1 MSKHNTRYKDRNV
14 ARAVWAGI
22 AAHVRCSSYG
32 DTFHRERESRERMKA
47 KITQTLACI
56 APRLHRY
63 LQSVLSTF
71 IKLQH
76 NPCPES
82 TDWKQYFLHFNYRRS
97 WLDGAVWPQYHSLTN
112 RWKQSLKFA
121 QTYWHILLFS
131 NSTERAAD
139 TIIISGWRA
148 PDWPRHSE
156 QLTILW
162 RYYINDTEKWHG
174 KTNKPCLPPPCH
186 IHLTLKFWEMTKRRF
201 DHHEFNSSA
210 VVAASSIVP
219 PSNGSLLSV
228 SVFL

>member
-1 MSKHNTRYKDRNV
+1 
-14 ARAVWAGI
+14 
-22 AAHVRCSSYG
+22 
-32 DTFHRERESRERMKA
+32 MKA

-112 RWKQSLKFA
+112 RRKQSLKFA

-186 IHLTLKFWEMTKRRF
+186 IHLTLKFERWQKEGLIIMNLTPVQQWLHQVLF
-201 DHHEFNSSA
+201 LPLT
-210 VVAASSIVP
+210 V
-219 PSNGSLLSV
+219 LCSV

>member
-1 MSKHNTRYKDRNV
+1 
-14 ARAVWAGI
+14 
-22 AAHVRCSSYG
+22 
-32 DTFHRERESRERMKA
+32 MKA

-112 RWKQSLKFA
+112 RRKQSLKFA

-148 PDWPRHSE
+148 PDYGPVTQSSWQYSDDTTLMIPRSGMERLTSPAYPAASLPHS
-156 QLTILW
+156 
-162 RYYINDTEKWHG
+162 
-174 KTNKPCLPPPCH
+174 
-186 IHLTLKFWEMTKRRF
+186 
-201 DHHEFNSSA
+201 FNSQ
-210 VVAASSIVP
+210 I
-219 PSNGSLLSV
+219 LSDDKKKV
-228 SVFL
+228 WSTSWI

>member
-1 MSKHNTRYKDRNV
+1 MLPGQCGQVLLHMWDVAHMETLFIGREPREDESKDYTDL
-14 ARAVWAGI
+14 I
-22 AAHVRCSSYG
+22 
-32 DTFHRERESRERMKA
+32 
-47 KITQTLACI
+47 ACI

-112 RWKQSLKFA
+112 RRKQSLKFA

-148 PDWPRHSE
+148 GPRLAPSLRTVDNT
-156 QLTILW
+156 LTI
-162 RYYINDTEKWHG
+162 H
-174 KTNKPCLPPPCH
+174 
-186 IHLTLKFWEMTKRRF
+186 
-201 DHHEFNSSA
+201 
-210 VVAASSIVP
+210 
-219 PSNGSLLSV
+219 
-228 SVFL
+228 